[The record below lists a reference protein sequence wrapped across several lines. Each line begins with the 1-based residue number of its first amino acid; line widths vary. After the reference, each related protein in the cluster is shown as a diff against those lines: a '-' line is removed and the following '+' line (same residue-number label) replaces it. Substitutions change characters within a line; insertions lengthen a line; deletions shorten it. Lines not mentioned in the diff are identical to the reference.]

1 MSLMQQGILAA
12 MSDLEAFEN
21 DSIRAHFLFP
31 KEFIGFQ
38 GHFESNSI
46 LPGIC
51 KILAVVGMYEK
62 MNQKIFR
69 LIEVAQ
75 AKYFLPV
82 TCGQKITIECRAKGE
97 EDGLIVVKAS
107 VKREEDKIALLQL
120 TIQAQS

>member
-12 MSDLEAFEN
+12 MSGLETFE
-21 DSIRAHFLFP
+21 DGGLRAHFFFP

-38 GHFESNSI
+38 GHFENNPI
-46 LPGIC
+46 LPGVC
-51 KILAVVGMYEK
+51 KVMAVVGMYEK
-62 MNQKIFR
+62 MNQKVFR
-69 LIEVAQ
+69 LIKVAQ

-107 VKREEDKIALLQL
+107 VKREEEKIALLQL